1 MLKKLAAVA
10 AMAVGLAGC
19 ATDIAP
25 LGGRA
30 ITDSFEVA
38 VDYQEAWRRADE
50 QMRQCLRGENG
61 HSVRGGVD
69 DTARTAVAEVITRF
83 SSSPLVQ
90 ADIQARDGKRSA
102 VSLAAWN
109 VGVWNEEGLAALRE
123 SIEFGT
129 PTCRAYMPK
138 PKADPK
144 RGR

>member
-10 AMAVGLAGC
+10 ALAVGVAGC

-25 LGGRA
+25 QGGRA

-38 VDYQEAWRRADE
+38 VGYQEAWRRADA

-61 HSVRGGVD
+61 HAVRGGAD
-69 DTARTAVAEVITRF
+69 TTARTAVAEVITRF

-90 ADIQARDGKRSA
+90 ANIQAQGDKRAS
-102 VSLAAWN
+102 VNLAAWN